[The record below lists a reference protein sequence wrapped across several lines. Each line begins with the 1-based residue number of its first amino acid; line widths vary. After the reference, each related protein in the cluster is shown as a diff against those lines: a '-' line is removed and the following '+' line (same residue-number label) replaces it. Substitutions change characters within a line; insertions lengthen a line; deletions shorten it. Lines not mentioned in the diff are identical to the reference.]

1 LVIEPPFRATGSA
14 HADERDALGPERGE
28 DDCDQAITQQPYRFE
43 ARPAVLPWICRSN
56 DSSFEFKSLSNVGE
70 VKPMVDE
77 VSLPLRLVPDDLHLR
92 PIP

>member
-1 LVIEPPFRATGSA
+1 MMKKCVHHVPEHPSTLSPAQT
-14 HADERDALGPERGE
+14 GPERGE